1 MVVETNATFDHQ
13 VWCLDLATKRVYISR
28 HVIFDEKSFPA
39 KELAENTTSR
49 RTNPIVD
56 KPLTIPSSVIS
67 SNLSSNISA
76 VVPPQNDHSS
86 PSVEMP
92 ILAASNSTQQSPP
105 PTSNDYSPSPPP
117 TLNFE
122 NSIDPKIVIPQI
134 SPSPQVPQEPDN
146 TSNNPI
152 V

>member
-1 MVVETNATFDHQ
+1 M
-13 VWCLDLATKRVYISR
+13 
-28 HVIFDEKSFPA
+28 PA
-39 KELAENTTSR
+39 
-49 RTNPIVD
+49 
-56 KPLTIPSSVIS
+56 
-67 SNLSSNISA
+67 
-76 VVPPQNDHSS
+76 QNDHSS

>member
-1 MVVETNATFDHQ
+1 M
-13 VWCLDLATKRVYISR
+13 
-28 HVIFDEKSFPA
+28 
-39 KELAENTTSR
+39 
-49 RTNPIVD
+49 
-56 KPLTIPSSVIS
+56 
-67 SNLSSNISA
+67 
-76 VVPPQNDHSS
+76 PPQNDHSS

-122 NSIDPKIVIPQI
+122 NSIDPEIVIPPI
-134 SPSPQVPQEPDN
+134 SPSPQVSQEFDN